1 MARKSRLSML
11 SVEALFKLRD
21 DVAKV
26 LSAKASELQK
36 QLSQLTDGNSVGNGR
51 RRTKK
56 GRKVAPKYK
65 GPKGELW
72 SGRGMKPR
80 WLVAEMKKGK
90 RAEDFA
96 IGKRGSK
103 RKAA

>member
-1 MARKSRLSML
+1 MARRSNLASMSVQTLLKMRDQIGAILSRKADDLKRQLSALNGESRAPKSR
-11 SVEALFKLRD
+11 
-21 DVAKV
+21 
-26 LSAKASELQK
+26 
-36 QLSQLTDGNSVGNGR
+36 
-51 RRTKK
+51 
-56 GRKVAPKYK
+56 GRKVAPKYR

-96 IGKRGSK
+96 IGKRGRK

>member
-1 MARKSRLSML
+1 MARRSNLASL
-11 SVEALFKLRD
+11 SVQSLLKMRD
-21 DVAKV
+21 QIGAILSRKADDLKRQ
-26 LSAKASELQK
+26 LSAL
-36 QLSQLTDGNSVGNGR
+36 NGESR
-51 RRTKK
+51 APKTR
-56 GRKVAPKYK
+56 GRKVAPKYR

-96 IGKRGSK
+96 IGKRGRK

>member
-1 MARKSRLSML
+1 MARPSNLATM
-11 SVEALFKLRD
+11 SVQTLLKMRD
-21 DVAKV
+21 QIGEV
-26 LSAKASELQK
+26 LSRKADDLK
-36 QLSQLTDGNSVGNGR
+36 RQLSALNGES
-51 RRTKK
+51 RTPKSSR
-56 GRKVAPKYK
+56 GRKVAPKYR

-96 IGKRGSK
+96 IGKRGRK